1 MAVKGR
7 SFLVTKRSRLA
18 RVVGVLALL
27 AALAFLAGCGGGGN
41 KSSSGSTSSGSNSGK
56 TYPVLRVAWDAPDYM
71 DPALYYTVAA
81 YQVDNYVWTGLLG
94 PSGALLSVFMTI
106 LLLVILD
113 SFDRTRWLAGVMTAG
128 GEDTV
133 DPVEPVGTGATVEP
147 VPTGAT
153 VDGKTTA

>member
-1 MAVKGR
+1 FGR
-7 SFLVTKRSRLA
+7 ALLV
-18 RVVGVLALL
+18 VVGITVINLMLENVVMPRMVGTSLSIAPTVVLVS
-27 AALAFLAGCGGGGN
+27 FF
-41 KSSSGSTSSGSNSGK
+41 
-56 TYPVLRVAWDAPDYM
+56 
-71 DPALYYTVAA
+71 
-81 YQVDNYVWTGLLG
+81 VWTGLLG

-153 VDGKTTA
+153 VDGKSPA